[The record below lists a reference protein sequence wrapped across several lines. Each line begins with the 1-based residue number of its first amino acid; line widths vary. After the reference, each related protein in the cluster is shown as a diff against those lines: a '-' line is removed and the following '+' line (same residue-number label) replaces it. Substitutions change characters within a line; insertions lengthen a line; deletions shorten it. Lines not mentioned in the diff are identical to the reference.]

1 MSFTHSDTGTPE
13 AEWRRMLAG
22 RDLPALD
29 LEGVTRLVLVAAH
42 PDDETLGAGGLLH
55 RAAQLGLPA
64 TIVVASLG
72 EASHPDSLTH
82 SRATLAQLRRRES
95 AEASGLLHPGAR
107 LVFLGLPD
115 GGLDQRQDELAEH
128 LAGMLDADT
137 LVVAPWRGDRHP
149 DHQAAALAAE
159 TAASATGAQLLEYP
173 IWLWHWGQADDVPW
187 SLIAA
192 SPVGP
197 AGAAAKREA
206 LSRHRSQVQPLSD
219 RPGDEVLLHA
229 GFLEHFDRPLELF
242 VQAVSSPGAEQA
254 GGAEAEQPDPAGGA
268 QPDQSG
274 SDRADWGG
282 SARAYRAGSALADPR
297 DWAHAE
303 RPDATG
309 AASAHFD
316 RMLERDPDPWRVE
329 SSWYERRKRA
339 VLLASLPAERTRC
352 TLELGCSTGVL
363 SHELALRSDEFLG
376 LDFSERAVDAARGRC
391 RALPHA
397 RFEVAELP
405 AAWPAGR
412 FDLIVASELA
422 YYLHG
427 GELDE
432 LVRQCSDAL
441 EDHGALVI
449 CHWRHV
455 LDGDEHPGDR
465 VTAAF
470 DAHPGLEALAR
481 HEEEDFV
488 LVVLVHP
495 PVASVARTE
504 GMLGS

>member
-1 MSFTHSDTGTPE
+1 MSFAHSDTGTPE
-13 AEWRRMLAG
+13 AEWRGMLAA

-95 AEASGLLHPGAR
+95 AEAAALLHPGAR
-107 LVFLGLPD
+107 LDFLGLPD
-115 GGLDQRQDELAEH
+115 GGLDQRRIELADH
-128 LAGMLDADT
+128 LAGTLDADT

-149 DHQAAALAAE
+149 DHQAAAFAAE
-159 TAASATGAQLLEYP
+159 TAASATGARLLEYP

-206 LSRHRSQVQPLSD
+206 LARHRSQVQPLSD

-242 VQAVSSPGAEQA
+242 VQAVSSPGAERA

-268 QPDQSG
+268 RSDQ
-274 SDRADWGG
+274 ADG
-282 SARAYRAGSALADPR
+282 ARAGSALADPTDR
-297 DWAHAE
+297 AHAE

-309 AASAHFD
+309 PAPAHFD
-316 RMLERDPDPWRVE
+316 RMLEHDPDPWRVE

-339 VLLASLPAERTRC
+339 VLLASLPAERTRSA
-352 TLELGCSTGVL
+352 LELGCSTGVL
-363 SHELALRSDEFLG
+363 SHELALRSDRFLG
-376 LDFSERAVDAARGRC
+376 LDFSARAVDAARRRC
-391 RALPHA
+391 RALAHA

-405 AAWPAGR
+405 GAWPTGR
-412 FDLIVASELA
+412 FDLIVVSELA

-427 GELDE
+427 SELDE
-432 LVRQCSDAL
+432 LVRRCSDAL
-441 EDHGALVI
+441 EEHGALVI
-449 CHWRHV
+449 CHWRHA

-470 DAHPGLEALAR
+470 DGHPGLEALAR
-481 HEEEDFV
+481 HEEKNFV
-488 LVVLVHP
+488 LVVLGHP
-495 PVASVARTE
+495 PVPSVAQTE